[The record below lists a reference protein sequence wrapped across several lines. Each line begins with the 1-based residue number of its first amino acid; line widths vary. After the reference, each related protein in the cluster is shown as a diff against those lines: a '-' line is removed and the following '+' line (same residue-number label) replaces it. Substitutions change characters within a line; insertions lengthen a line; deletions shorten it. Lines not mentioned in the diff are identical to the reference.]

1 MDKKTFFKLFMWVFT
16 NKNLLKD
23 TRYVLM
29 AIMEYQNMFKL
40 EETFTLYG
48 ATMFTYFGL
57 RNETLDYVIN
67 YLTNRGWMESK
78 KEENNYLITIN
89 YNKIEEQYEKE
100 KKYWN
105 TRFK

>member
-40 EETFTLYG
+40 EETFTLYS

-57 RNETLDYVIN
+57 RSETLDYVIN
-67 YLTNRGWMESK
+67 YLKNRGWLESK

-105 TRFK
+105 TRIK